1 MKKTLIALA
10 AIAATSA
17 FAQSS
22 VSLYG
27 RADAGYAAGKTEVE
41 TNGVTA
47 TTKNEGVQS
56 HNAVSSYWGITG
68 TEDLGGG
75 LKANFKFE
83 ADLFP
88 ATGNTG
94 VSGATIGAGETS
106 NGSFNRRSNIGLS
119 GAFGTLALGRD
130 YNPMFNVVFASD
142 VFGLSRLSTV
152 GLAGNV
158 GSTVARQVMYST
170 PSFSG
175 FSADFALGNN
185 DISTQTSAQT
195 RNAHVAAKYVNG
207 PLYVGVAGGNLE
219 TTNAANATKTE
230 GTAFTATYDFGMAKV
245 FAGYVTQKVTTLN
258 VAGATEQSETN
269 LGVNVPFGKFAFQ
282 AAWGRNTKKSDVAGS
297 VEDRSGTD
305 WALGA
310 TYSLSKRTYGYVKTG
325 VVNKLEGNLTANTVN
340 QKYTET
346 NVGIVHTF

>member
-10 AIAATSA
+10 ALAATGA

-27 RADAGYAAGKTEVE
+27 RMDAGYASGKTTND
-41 TNGVTA
+41 TNGVSA
-47 TTKNEGVQS
+47 DTKNDGVMS
-56 HNAVSSYWGITG
+56 HNSVSSYWGLMG

-75 LKANFKFE
+75 LKANFKLE
-83 ADLFP
+83 QDLFP
-88 ATGNTG
+88 ATGNLGVTG
-94 VSGATIGAGETS
+94 SGGGES
-106 NGSFNRRSNIGLS
+106 SLAQFNRRSYLGLA
-119 GAFGTLALGRD
+119 GGFGTLNIGRD
-130 YNPMFNVVFASD
+130 YNPMFNVIVASD

-170 PSFSG
+170 PSISG
-175 FSADFALGNN
+175 FSADFSLGNN
-185 DISTQTSAQT
+185 DISTQTAVQT

-207 PLYVGVAGGNLE
+207 PLYVGVGTGNSE

-230 GTAFTATYDFGMAKV
+230 GSAFTATYDFGAAKV
-245 FAGYVTQKVTTLN
+245 YAGYITQKVTTLN
-258 VAGATEQSETN
+258 VAGSAEQTETN

-282 AAWGRNTKKSDVAGS
+282 AAWGRNTKTNNTAGGNA
-297 VEDRSGTD
+297 EDRSGTD

-310 TYSLSKRTYGYVKTG
+310 TYTLSKRTYGYVKTG
-325 VVNKLEGNLTANTVN
+325 VVNKLEGNLTAATVN
-340 QKYTET
+340 SKYTET